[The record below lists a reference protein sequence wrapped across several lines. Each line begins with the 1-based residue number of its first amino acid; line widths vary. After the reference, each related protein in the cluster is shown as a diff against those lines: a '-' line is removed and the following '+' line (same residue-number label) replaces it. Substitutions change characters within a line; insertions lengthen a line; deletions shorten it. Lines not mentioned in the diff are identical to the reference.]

1 MAAVTVST
9 KGDHNTCVR
18 GLNKGGNCTVFGLVC
33 GLVTREVNLEG

>member
-9 KGDHNTCVR
+9 KGDHSTCVR
-18 GLNKGGNCTVFGLVC
+18 GFNRGGGYAVFTFMC

>member
-9 KGDHNTCVR
+9 KGDQNTCAH
-18 GLNKGGNCTVFGLVC
+18 GLKKGGGYAVFGLVC